1 MDYTTTLVDNSRP
14 VALTIGNF
22 DGIHRGHQYLMHE
35 LRVTAESLNSV
46 PVMVTFEPHTL
57 MVVRPDM
64 DVRLLTTT
72 TEKLALAKQYTHID
86 ENILIHFTRE
96 VAAMSAAEFLNTLRE
111 RFQLTAL
118 VVGENFSLGN
128 KRMGDVAFLTT
139 YGQEHSIVVRSISL
153 AEDDSAR
160 ISSTRIRTLV
170 SDGDVTQA
178 NELLG
183 HTALL
188 GGTVMHG
195 DERGRL
201 IGFPTANLLPEA
213 HRLLPADGVYAVR
226 VRIFQQEPTLE
237 RTLYRQRKNSDYNEY
252 NESNRVQHEYNPD
265 SLSDLVTGSSVYN
278 GVANIGVRPT
288 FNGTERRVEVHLLD
302 VTLDLYDKY
311 LSVEVI
317 ARLRGE
323 QRFAGID
330 ALKAQIAADAQ
341 QARHLLQ
348 HIRSVSH

>member
-1 MDYTTTLVDNSRP
+1 MDYTTTLTPDNTQP
-14 VALTIGNF
+14 VAITIGNF
-22 DGIHRGHQYLMHE
+22 DGMHRGHQHLMHE
-35 LRVTAESLNSV
+35 LRMTAESLGSI
-46 PVMVTFEPHTL
+46 PIMMTFEPHTL
-57 MVVRPDM
+57 LIVRPDI

-72 TEKLALAKQYTHID
+72 PEKLALAKRYAHID
-86 ENILIHFTRE
+86 EHMLIHFTRE
-96 VAAMSAAEFLNTLRE
+96 VAAMTATEFMDTLRA
-111 RFQLTAL
+111 RFPLKAL

-128 KRMGDVAFLTT
+128 KRMGDVAFLTA
-139 YGQEHSIVVRSISL
+139 YGQEHGIVVRSIPL
-153 AEDDSAR
+153 TTDNHER

-170 SDGDVTQA
+170 SDGDVVAA

-183 HTALL
+183 HAVLL
-188 GGTVMHG
+188 GGIVMHG

-201 IGFPTANLLPEA
+201 IGFPTANLQPEP
-213 HRLLPADGVYAVR
+213 HRLIPANGVYAVR
-226 VRIFQQEPTLE
+226 VRIYEQEPALKRIVHE
-237 RTLYRQRKNSDYNEY
+237 PGNSDTGDTGR
-252 NESNRVQHEYNPD
+252 RVQQ
-265 SLSDLVTGSSVYN
+265 SDLAEVSTVYN

-288 FNGTERRVEVHLLD
+288 FNGTERKVEVHLLD

-341 QARHLLQ
+341 QARQLLQ
-348 HIRSVSH
+348 HPGV